1 MFLVKREYFNKTNII
16 KGLIIALGFSAF
28 IYLAHFEI
36 YNKTINS
43 IFAIVSLYFILTSS
57 RQVAFYIGFFIGV
70 FWFYWVSISLQYYEL
85 TFLAPLVVILFGL
98 GFALIFYLIN
108 FVDNIFLR
116 AIFIFCLSFI
126 HPLGFNWFVPEL
138 VFIDT
143 YFTIQKEY
151 FAVILASLVMFN
163 KLKRYKF
170 LVAFP
175 LIFVILN
182 SNNNSKTNLPDIK
195 IDMPK
200 YQVSQDKKWLKHNLS
215 NIVEQNLKIIESSIK
230 EKNELIILPETV
242 FPILLNHDD
251 FLMEKLIEK
260 SLNIDIIV
268 GSLFYE
274 EDNFY
279 NATYFFSKGKVEIA
293 KKYVLVPF
301 GEEIPF
307 PQFLV
312 DIINEIFYDGAQD
325 YKKAENPTDF
335 VIKGEK
341 FRNAICYEA
350 TSDKIFQNL
359 GNTKYMIAI
368 SNNAWFTPSIEPILQ
383 KLLLKYYAKKYDIT
397 IFHQVNGSENYI
409 VKP

>member
-16 KGLIIALGFSAF
+16 KGLIIAFGFSAF
-28 IYLAHFEI
+28 IYLAYFGI
-36 YNKTINS
+36 FNKTINS

-57 RQVAFYIGFFIGV
+57 RQVAFYIGFFIGI

-85 TFLAPLVVILFGL
+85 TFFAPIVVILFGL
-98 GFALIFYLIN
+98 GFAVIFYIIN
-108 FVDNIFLR
+108 FIDNIFLR
-116 AIFIFCLSFI
+116 ALLIFSLSYI
-126 HPLGFNWFVPEL
+126 HPLGFNWFIPEL

-143 YFTIQKEY
+143 YFSIEKEY

-170 LVAFP
+170 LAVFP
-175 LIFVILN
+175 LIFVVLN
-182 SNNNSKTNLPDIK
+182 SNSNSEIKQANIK

-215 NIVEQNLKIIESSIK
+215 NIVEQNLKIIDNSIK
-230 EKNELIILPETV
+230 EEKELVILPETV
-242 FPILLNHDD
+242 FPILLNHDT
-251 FLMEKLIEK
+251 FLMEKLLEK
-260 SLNIDIIV
+260 SLKINIIA

-274 EDNFY
+274 DDNFY

-312 DIINEIFYDGAQD
+312 DIINEIFYNGAKD
-325 YKKAENPTDF
+325 YKKADKPTDF
-335 VIKGEK
+335 LIKGEK

-350 TSDKIFQNL
+350 TSDKIFENL
-359 GNTKYMIAI
+359 GDTKYMIAI
-368 SNNAWFTPSIEPILQ
+368 SNNAWFTPSIEPTLQ
-383 KLLLKYYAKKYDIT
+383 KLLLKYYAKKYNVI
-397 IFHQVNGSENYI
+397 IYHQINGSENYI